1 MHSKKGMMY
10 MVSSSGIDLPALLA
24 CSRPVL
30 ARAISLIE
38 NDRPGA
44 AQLSASLL
52 PHCGRAQ
59 VVGITGVPGAG
70 KSTLINALLGEL
82 VGRGKRIAVLAVDP
96 SSPVTGGAVL
106 GDRVRMDQHCAHDN
120 VFIRSVSARGHLGG
134 LSRTTGKIIDV
145 FDAAGFDIIIVE
157 TVGTGQS
164 EVEISHFADT
174 RIVICPPG
182 LGDDVQAI
190 KAGILEIADILVV
203 SKADQPLA
211 GRTVRDLKTMLHLR
225 PHSDWKV
232 EVLQTAAT
240 DGEGIAALAN
250 KIEQHAGAVGVGRRL
265 KSIASAAPFAAP
277 SPAPSAPAAVA
288 KTSQASDDDLMLQ
301 IRDWRAAGKG
311 VALAT
316 VVRTWGSSP
325 RQQGSHLAVEEGGAF
340 LGSVSGGCIEGAVI
354 TEAQTVIAD
363 GRPRLL
369 EFGVSDAMAWEVGLS
384 CGGRIEVYVERIA
397 QDGLFD
403 QLNAA
408 RAAKRPIAMITR
420 LKDGAQALVAQE
432 DVAGALVLSA
442 EQLDETRRMVR
453 ADRSGALESG
463 CGALFARVYV
473 AAPRLLI
480 IGAVHITQA
489 LAPMAAMAGFDVTV
503 IDPRR
508 AFATPERL
516 PGISIST
523 AWPDQAL
530 AQAGIDAQT
539 AIVTLSHDPK
549 LDDPALVAALRSKAF
564 YIGALGSTRT
574 HAKRVERITELGL
587 GESLGRIKA
596 PIGLD
601 LGGRAPAE
609 IAVSILAQI
618 VQARYQRQG
627 Q

>member
-1 MHSKKGMMY
+1 MALS
-10 MVSSSGIDLPALLA
+10 VEIDLPALLA
-24 CSRPVL
+24 GSRPVL

-44 AQLSASLL
+44 AELSASLIA
-52 PHCGRAQ
+52 HCGRAH
-59 VVGITGVPGAG
+59 VIGITGAPGVG

-82 VGRGKRIAVLAVDP
+82 VVRGKRVAVLAVDP

-106 GDRVRMDQHCAHDN
+106 GDRVRMDQHGAHDS

-134 LSRTTGKIIDV
+134 LSRTAGKIIDV
-145 FDAAGFDIIIVE
+145 FDAAGFDAVIVE
-157 TVGTGQS
+157 TVGAGQS

-174 RIVICPPG
+174 RIVICAPG

-203 SKADQPLA
+203 SKADQPQA
-211 GRTVRDLKTMLHLR
+211 RRTMRELQSMLRLR
-225 PHSDWKV
+225 HPADWQV
-232 EVLQTAAT
+232 EVLQTTAT
-240 DGEGIAALAN
+240 SGEGITVLAD
-250 KIEQHAGAVGVGRRL
+250 KIAQHAGAAGTGRRL
-265 KSIASAAPFAAP
+265 KSATPVV
-277 SPAPSAPAAVA
+277 PAASGSDTRA
-288 KTSQASDDDLMLQ
+288 TDDDLMQQ
-301 IRDWRAAGKG
+301 ISHWRTAGKG

-354 TEAQTVIAD
+354 TEAQAVIAD

-369 EFGVSDAMAWEVGLS
+369 EFGVTDAMAWEVGLS

-397 QDGLFD
+397 PGSWFD
-403 QLNAA
+403 QLLAA
-408 RAAKRPIAMITR
+408 RAARRPVAMVTR
-420 LKDGAQALVAQE
+420 LADGVQALVFQDEA
-432 DVAGALVLSA
+432 AGALALTVA
-442 EQLDETRRMVR
+442 QLDEVRKMVR

-463 CGALFARVYV
+463 DGALFARAYV
-473 AAPRLLI
+473 AAPRLMI
-480 IGAVHITQA
+480 IGAVHIAQA
-489 LAPMAAMAGFDVTV
+489 LAPMAVMAGFDVTV

-516 PGISIST
+516 PGVSIST
-523 AWPDQAL
+523 AWPDKAL
-530 AQAGIDAQT
+530 EQAGIDAQT
-539 AIVTLSHDPK
+539 AVVTLSHDPK

-574 HAKRVERITELGL
+574 HAKRAERFGELGL
-587 GESLGRIKA
+587 GESLSRIRA
-596 PIGLD
+596 PVGLD

-618 VQARYQRQG
+618 IQTRYKGRDQS
-627 Q
+627 